1 MDPTAMMNP
10 MGFGPGMVGGMA
22 PGFGAGAMPHG
33 PRGGFVL
40 EKALP
45 VVRLRGLPFNAGEAD
60 VLEFFAGLE
69 AVDALVVRRDGRTT
83 GEAYVVFS
91 NAMQMDFALQ
101 KNRASMG
108 RRYIEV
114 FRSKKAEYY
123 HAVAAAVREAQ
134 TNGGAG
140 AFASARDA
148 LAATS
153 QLAYGDA
160 PYGDASV
167 AGGGAG
173 ARDGAQRGAFMGG
186 HHASMGA
193 SAYGGA
199 SYAGGAAPTPH
210 GGQPPMP
217 HGAPGVVGGGRGGGA
232 AAAEHTGVLKLRG
245 LPFSATKDDIVGF
258 FSGAGE
264 LELTPLVH
272 DSIHIVTSLDG
283 RPSGVAFAEFQSPE
297 EAKIAMA
304 RDRQS
309 MGTRYVELFA
319 SSREEATRAA
329 TSGR

>member
-1 MDPTAMMNP
+1 MDPTTMMNP
-10 MGFGPGMVGGMA
+10 MGFGPGMVGGMT
-22 PGFGAGAMPHG
+22 PGFGTGAMPHG

-40 EKALP
+40 EKAFP

-101 KNRASMG
+101 KNRAGMG

-134 TNGGAG
+134 TNGGGGA

-148 LAATS
+148 FAATS
-153 QLAYGDA
+153 RLS
-160 PYGDASV
+160 YGDASYGD
-167 AGGGAG
+167 ASAADGSEG
-173 ARDGAQRGAFMGG
+173 ARDGAARGAFAGG
-186 HHASMGA
+186 HRAGAMDA

-199 SYAGGAAPTPH
+199 SYAGAAA
-210 GGQPPMP
+210 PMP
-217 HGAPGVVGGGRGGGA
+217 HGAPGVGVGGRGSGA

-283 RPSGVAFAEFQSPE
+283 RPSGVAFVEFQSPE
-297 EAKIAMA
+297 EAKIAMT

>member
-91 NAMQMDFALQ
+91 NAVQMDFALQ
-101 KNRASMG
+101 KNRAGMG

-123 HAVAAAVREAQ
+123 HAVAAAVAEAQ

-148 LAATS
+148 RADATAA
-153 QLAYGDA
+153 LAYGDA
-160 PYGDASV
+160 AYGDAAA

-173 ARDGAQRGAFMGG
+173 TRDGAPRAAFAGG
-186 HHASMGA
+186 HHVSMGA
-193 SAYGGA
+193 SAYGGGA
-199 SYAGGAAPTPH
+199 SYAGTHA
-210 GGQPPMP
+210 QPMP
-217 HGAPGVVGGGRGGGA
+217 HGAPGVGVGGRGGGA

-283 RPSGVAFAEFQSPE
+283 RPSGVAFVEFQSPE

-304 RDRQS
+304 RDRQT
-309 MGTRYVELFA
+309 MGARYVELFA

>member
-1 MDPTAMMNP
+1 MDPSAMMNP

-40 EKALP
+40 EKAFP
-45 VVRLRGLPFNAGEAD
+45 VVRLRGLPFNAGELD

-91 NAMQMDFALQ
+91 NVMQMDFALQ

-123 HAVAAAVREAQ
+123 HAVAAAVRESQ
-134 TNGGAG
+134 TNG
-140 AFASARDA
+140 ARES
-148 LAATS
+148 LHAATS
-153 QLAYGDA
+153 SALAGASGAYGDNGA
-160 PYGDASV
+160 YGDASV
-167 AGGGAG
+167 VAG
-173 ARDGAQRGAFMGG
+173 DGTQQAFVGG
-186 HHASMGA
+186 HHAAVGA

-199 SYAGGAAPTPH
+199 AYAGGAPH
-210 GGQPPMP
+210 GQPPMP
-217 HGAPGVVGGGRGGGA
+217 HGVPGVGRGGAA

-245 LPFSATKDDIVGF
+245 LPFSATKDDIIGF
-258 FSGAGE
+258 FGGAGE